1 MVEWVIGLRKKYEF
15 LEGYTAD
22 VAFIAYGDTIDE
34 VFANAAEALTEIQ
47 TDVSKVDPAEC
58 INVTVEGYDME
69 NLLKRWLEELLYYRD
84 VRGMFFSRFEVTI
97 REIEQEGE
105 KILQLSGRICG
116 EKFDP
121 DKHTSKVEVKA
132 ISYHDMRVGKKDN
145 IFFARVLVDI

>member
-1 MVEWVIGLRKKYEF
+1 MRKKYEF

>member
-1 MVEWVIGLRKKYEF
+1 VEWVIGLRKKYEF